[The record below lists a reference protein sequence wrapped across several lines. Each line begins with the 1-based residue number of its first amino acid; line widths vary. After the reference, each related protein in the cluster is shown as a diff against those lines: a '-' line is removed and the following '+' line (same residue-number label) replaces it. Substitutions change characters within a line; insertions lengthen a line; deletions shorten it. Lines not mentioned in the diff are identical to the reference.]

1 MRKYLYIFKT
11 TLIESLQYITN
22 ILLGFISF
30 FLIMYIFLNLWE
42 YMYAD
47 GTQLI
52 NGYTMQQMIW
62 YVLVTE
68 VLWYGTRNKTL
79 TNQISRDIKDGNIAY
94 NINKPYNYVT
104 YVIAKHL
111 GEITIKGAIY
121 ILVGLIIGI
130 VFVGNIPGF
139 NPAYIPLILISIIL
153 GVLINSVIRILISI
167 LSFWIEDANP
177 LHWIYD
183 KSILVLGT
191 LFPIEVF
198 PIWLQPI
205 IKCTPIYAVTYGP
218 AKLVIDFSW
227 GMFTQIITAQ
237 IIYLAVSILLITIL
251 YRKGVKKL
259 NVNGG

>member
-1 MRKYLYIFKT
+1 MKKYLYIFKT
-11 TLIESLQYITN
+11 TLIENLQYITN
-22 ILLGFISF
+22 VLLGFVSF
-30 FLIMYIFLNLWE
+30 FITMFIFLNLWE

-62 YVLVTE
+62 YVLITE

-79 TNQISRDIKDGNIAY
+79 TNQISKDIKDGNIAY
-94 NINKPYNYVT
+94 NINKPYNYVA
-104 YVIAKHL
+104 YVISKHL
-111 GEITIKGAIY
+111 GEITVKSIIY
-121 ILVGLIIGI
+121 IIVGLIIGI
-130 VFVGNIPGF
+130 VFVGKIPGF
-139 NPAYIPLILISIIL
+139 MPINIPLILISVIL
-153 GVLINSVIRILISI
+153 GVLINSIIRILISI

-183 KSILVLGT
+183 KAILILGT

-198 PIWLQPI
+198 PVWLQPI
-205 IKCTPIYAVTYGP
+205 IKCTPIYVVTYGP
-218 AKLVIDFSW
+218 AKLIIDFSW
-227 GMFTQIITAQ
+227 EMFIQIIIIQ
-237 IIYLAVSILLITIL
+237 IIYLVVSILLVTLL